1 MTIDEAAAAADADT
15 VFALLDADPSLATAP
30 LGRPSWPPLLHLC
43 CSRQRRGDPG
53 AASARVRIARRLLD
67 LGADV
72 NAAGF
77 EEGFTSAN
85 VTQMFDD
92 HEWRPIEGAA
102 GRSVCAP
109 LVRLLLDAGA
119 DLRKTGQTL
128 SKAVLGGDE
137 DVLRALLAAAPRHWW
152 QVRWALK
159 ACVVL
164 DRIDFARLIVAATK
178 DDDPTQVG
186 PDRALFE
193 AIRLKRPSEWI
204 DVLIGNDTKPE
215 ATIPMRQAAYR
226 LALHY
231 RHDAAADRLRR
242 HGVDAD
248 DSAAGVA
255 ATVAAVLAR
264 DRGDDESPAPAV
276 DPLQFERA
284 ADAVVAGDVDALR
297 HLLDDTPDL
306 ARARSPRPH
315 RATLLIYCGAN
326 GVEDIRQRTPANA
339 PAIAQLL
346 LERGADPNASCRL
359 YGGGSTTLG
368 LLLTS
373 IHPRQAGVDGDLVR
387 VLARFG
393 AQVGVD
399 DLIQAIDTGARSA
412 AAALVEAGVPI
423 ANAFAA
429 AGVDRVE
436 MLADFLAHGADVN
449 GRYTGWS
456 STPLHAAAAMGHAE
470 AVRLL
475 LACGADRTLRNV
487 WGGTP
492 AGTARHFGHADIAVL
507 IETSP

>member
-1 MTIDEAAAAADADT
+1 MTIDEAAAAADGDA
-15 VFALLDADPSLATAP
+15 VGALLDADPSLATACA
-30 LGRPSWPPLLHLC
+30 GRPSWPPLLHLC
-43 CSRQRRGDPG
+43 CSRQRRGDPDAG
-53 AASARVRIARRLLD
+53 DARVRIARRLLD

-72 NAAGF
+72 NGAGLQD
-77 EEGFTSAN
+77 GYTSPN

-109 LVRLLLDAGA
+109 LVRLLLAAGA
-119 DLRKTGQTL
+119 DLGKTGQAL
-128 SKAVLGGDE
+128 SMAVLGGDE
-137 DVLRALLAAAPRHWW
+137 EVLRALLAAAPRHWW

-164 DRIDFARLIVAATK
+164 ERIDFARLIVAATI

-186 PDRALFE
+186 ADRALFE
-193 AIRLKRPSEWI
+193 AIRVKRSPEWI
-204 DVLIGNDTKPE
+204 ELLIGNDDKPE
-215 ATIPMRQAAYR
+215 STRPMRQMAYR

-231 RHDAAADRLRR
+231 GYDAAADVLRR
-242 HGVDAD
+242 HGADVRSTTAVDA
-248 DSAAGVA
+248 AVA
-255 ATVAAVLAR
+255 AIIAR
-264 DRGDDESPAPAV
+264 DRADDESPSPAV
-276 DPLQFERA
+276 DPLLFERA
-284 ADAVVAGDVDALR
+284 ADAVVAGNLDRLR
-297 HLLDDTPDL
+297 HLLDATPDL
-306 ARARSPRPH
+306 ALARSPRPH

-326 GVEDIRQRTPANA
+326 GVEDTRQRTPPNA

-368 LLLTS
+368 LMLTS
-373 IHPRQAGVDGDLVR
+373 VHPKKAGVDGDLVR

-393 AQVGVD
+393 ARVGLE
-399 DLIQAIDTGARSA
+399 DLTYAIETGASTA

-436 MLADFLAHGADVN
+436 ALADFLTHGEELN
-449 GRYTGWS
+449 GRYTRWS
-456 STPLHAAAAMGHAE
+456 STPLHAAAGMGHAE
-470 AVRLL
+470 AVRFL

-492 AGTARHFGHADIAVL
+492 AATARYFGHEAIARL
-507 IETSP
+507 IESQG

>member
-1 MTIDEAAAAADADT
+1 VTIDQAAAAADADA
-15 VFALLDADPSLATAP
+15 VFALLDADPSRATARA
-30 LGRPSWPPLLHLC
+30 GRPSWPPLLHLC
-43 CSRQRRGDPG
+43 CSRQRRGDSG
-53 AASARVRIARRLLD
+53 AAAARVRIARRLLD

-72 NAAGF
+72 NESGF
-77 EEGFTSAN
+77 EDGFTSPN
-85 VTQMFDD
+85 VTQMFDE

-102 GRSVCAP
+102 GRTACAP

-119 DLRKTGQTL
+119 NLAKTGQAL
-128 SKAVLGGDE
+128 SMAVLGGDE

-164 DRIDFARLIVAATK
+164 DRIEFARLIVAATR
-178 DDDPTQVG
+178 DDDATQVG

-193 AIRLKRPSEWI
+193 AIRLQRPPAWI
-204 DVLIGNDTKPE
+204 ELLIGNDAKPE
-215 ATIPMRQAAYR
+215 STMTMRQAAYR

-231 RHDAAADRLRR
+231 RHDAAADILRR
-242 HGVDAD
+242 HGAD
-248 DSAAGVA
+248 DGAAAGVEA
-255 ATVAAVLAR
+255 SVAAVLAR
-264 DRGDDESPAPAV
+264 DRADDESPSPAV
-276 DPLQFERA
+276 DPLLFERA
-284 ADAVVAGDVDALR
+284 ADAVAAGDADTLR
-297 HLLDDTPDL
+297 QLLDDTADL

-326 GVEDIRQRTPANA
+326 GVEEIRQRTPSNA

-373 IHPRQAGVDGDLVR
+373 IHPRRAGVDGDLVR

-393 AQVGVD
+393 AQVGLD
-399 DLIQAIDTGARSA
+399 DLIHAIETGASQA
-412 AAALVEAGVPI
+412 ATALVEAGVPI
-423 ANAFAA
+423 GNAFAA
-429 AGVDRVE
+429 AGVGRVE
-436 MLADFLAHGADVN
+436 MIADCLARGADVN

-456 STPLHAAAAMGHAE
+456 STPLHAAAGMGHAE
-470 AVRLL
+470 AVRFL

-492 AGTARHFGHADIAVL
+492 AGTARYFGHDEVAAL
-507 IETSP
+507 LEPQG

>member
-15 VFALLDADPSLATAP
+15 VLALLDADPSLATARA
-30 LGRPSWPPLLHLC
+30 GRPSWPPLLHLC
-43 CSRQRRGDPG
+43 CSRQRRGDPD
-53 AASARVRIARRLLD
+53 AAGARVRIARRLLD

-215 ATIPMRQAAYR
+215 ATIPMRQVAYR

-231 RHDAAADRLRR
+231 GHDAAADMLRR
-242 HGVDAD
+242 HGAD
-248 DSAAGVA
+248 DGA
-255 ATVAAVLAR
+255 ATVVDATVATFIAR
-264 DRGDDESPAPAV
+264 DRADDESSSLAV
-276 DPLQFERA
+276 DPMLFERT
-284 ADAVVAGDVDALR
+284 ADAVVAGDVDTLR
-297 HLLDDTPDL
+297 RLLDDTPDL

-326 GVEDIRQRTPANA
+326 GVEDERQRTPPNA

-368 LLLTS
+368 LMLTS
-373 IHPRQAGVDGDLVR
+373 MHPKAAGVDGDLVR

-393 AQVGVD
+393 AQVGLE
-399 DLIQAIDTGARSA
+399 DLTYAIETGASSS

-423 ANAFAA
+423 GNAFAA

-436 MLADFLAHGADVN
+436 LLAGFLAHGADVN

-456 STPLHAAAAMGHAE
+456 STLLHAAAGMGHAE
-470 AVRLL
+470 AVRFLI
-475 LACGADRTLRNV
+475 ACGADRTLRNV
-487 WGGTP
+487 WGATP
-492 AGTARHFGHADIAVL
+492 AGTARHFGHDAVARL
-507 IETSP
+507 IESG